1 MRGAIDGT
9 IGNSLMFD
17 IEYKVDDIKMI
28 GKRNGPAFT
37 ITVEKI
43 ATATAQVANLCTS
56 IKPSEEIFHCD
67 FTFALY
73 CPKFPE
79 CANGKN
85 VLHLFNINIYPSCPQ
100 TY

>member
-9 IGNSLMFD
+9 IGNSRKFD
-17 IEYKVDDIKMI
+17 IEYEVDDIKMI

-37 ITVEKI
+37 ITVEKTETLTSKI
-43 ATATAQVANLCTS
+43 GNLCTT

-79 CANGKN
+79 NADCE
-85 VLHLFNINIYPSCPQ
+85 
-100 TY
+100 